1 LYIAYFISGWILF
14 APFTNYFSFL
24 PSCLSSF
31 LSSFLPSFLPFFFP
45 SFLHSLPSQ
54 FVDGWLGIMV
64 GNSLWYGL
72 FDAAAVS
79 PTAVAIKALV
89 GSGAPLVTDRSTV
102 VKWDLQQQQEQ
113 QQLSPQKQQVLEAR
127 SRSRLALS
135 SPMSWE
141 EAAWALLRDRANAAD
156 PAALSA
162 HLAERG
168 IGEGGELLQ
177 CTADELTDIAA
188 FLHKKP
194 RNFLLMKV
202 AKP

>member
-1 LYIAYFISGWILF
+1 MLFLKNNRCCLYTLF
-14 APFTNYFSFL
+14 VEKQCTLCTCALTHSLPFFLPFL
-24 PSCLSSF
+24 PS
-31 LSSFLPSFLPFFFP
+31 
-45 SFLHSLPSQ
+45 Q
-54 FVDGWLGIMV
+54 RFVDGWLGIMV